1 MATALFQSARPSR
14 GETLDRFTHAWPW
27 RLFQS
32 SRPLRGETL
41 LVVHVSPPLLISIH
55 SPLTGRDSSSHVI
68 SRFAYA
74 ISIHSPLAGRDSK
87 KSQNTSCKNHSFCTT
102 HILADSKIGP
112 IKKKNEL
119 CLGGNG
125 HASGANPPGIWC
137 ALAVRIKG
145 LVVHPSKGRAIHHSA
160 LLCCDN
166 DCPAHRSERC
176 RALRPFRSG
185 LDA

>member
-41 LVVHVSPPLLISIH
+41 LVVHVSPPLL
-55 SPLTGRDSSSHVI
+55 
-68 SRFAYA
+68 